1 LDGTLVSTDTLHES
15 LLKAIRTHGVSLI
28 PRLISNLPRSRGAFK
43 GFVAEFAL
51 PFAATLPYNPEVLAY
66 LQEARASGREV
77 WLVTAAHQ
85 RIADVVAAHLQL
97 FDRVIATAGDVN
109 IKGPNKVLAIRSA
122 LGDASPFA
130 YLGDSR
136 SDLAIWGKASER
148 VGVFPSGCV
157 PRWASRVTFDRVI
170 TRASR
175 PLELLRLMRPHQW
188 LKNLLLFVPL
198 FLAHRWGEVGD
209 LLSVGRAIASFCAA
223 ASAVYILNDLLDI
236 EADRA
241 HPTKSARPLAS
252 GQVGITTAMG
262 AATLL
267 LAVSGLLAFSIGAA
281 FGAVIIAYLAVT
293 TIYSFHLKQL
303 LLLDVFCLAGLY
315 ATRIFAGGVAVGAE
329 VSNWLLAFAMFFF
342 LSLGFAKR
350 FAELYDQPPAAA
362 LNAKRRD
369 YSRGD
374 MATVMTAG
382 ISSGTVS
389 VLVFVLYLQS
399 QASLTLYPRQ
409 QLLWLIAPLL
419 LYWVLRLWF
428 FASRGS
434 LHQDP
439 VVFAATDRVT
449 ALVGVVIAA
458 VVVVASVGSGS

>member
-1 LDGTLVSTDTLHES
+1 V
-15 LLKAIRTHGVSLI
+15 KAIRTHGISLL
-28 PRLISNLPRSRGAFK
+28 PRLISNLPRSRRAFK
-43 GFVAEFAL
+43 GFVAEHAL

-85 RIADVVAAHLQL
+85 RIADVVAAHLRL

-109 IKGPNKVLAIRSA
+109 MKGPNKVLAIRSA
-122 LGDASPFA
+122 LGDASRFA

-281 FGAVIIAYLAVT
+281 FGAVITLYLAVT
-293 TIYSFHLKQL
+293 TIYSFILKRL

-315 ATRIFAGGVAVGAE
+315 ATRIFAGGVAVGTE

-350 FAELYDQPPAAA
+350 FAELYDQTDIAS
-362 LNAKRRD
+362 LNGKRRD

-374 MATVMTAG
+374 MGMVMTAG
-382 ISSGTVS
+382 VSSGTVS

-419 LYWVLRLWF
+419 LYWILRLWF
-428 FASRGS
+428 FASRGA